1 MSTLVR
7 ELVGLGTA
15 AILLMAAIP
24 IDRLIRKLLTGAA
37 VVGAWRNEG
46 RG

>member
-15 AILLMAAIP
+15 AILLTSAIL
-24 IDRLIRKLLTGAA
+24 IDRLIRKLRTGAA
-37 VVGAWRNEG
+37 VVGTWRNG
-46 RG
+46 